1 MRHKST
7 SADLA
12 TRQYGV
18 VTRQQLLAAGW
29 SASRIGRERH
39 AGRLHEVH
47 AGVYA
52 VGHRALTDRAR
63 WLAAVLACRG
73 SVLSHRSAGALWDL
87 PIGDS
92 GLTHVTAPTKHRR
105 RRVDS
110 HQVALAVRDRTTRHG
125 IPVTTV
131 SRTLADLSHSLDDE
145 SLHRVVREA
154 QFEGLF
160 DEARVKETLTRRPS
174 ARLRAYLGVTT
185 LTQTELEDRFLR
197 LCRRHG
203 IPTPATQYGSK
214 PRVDFIWHD
223 QRLVVEVDGWEAH
236 RTRVAFQQDRATTNA
251 LQLQGLVVLRYTHD
265 DVTLRA
271 RLVAAQVLSAGNFS
285 STHSGPSSS
294 RRYGRPPTR
303 T

>member
-7 SADLA
+7 AGDLA
-12 TRQYGV
+12 RRQYGI

-29 SASRIGRERH
+29 SASGIARDRQ

-63 WLAAVLACRG
+63 WLAAVLACKG
-73 SVLSHRSAGALWDL
+73 SVLSHRSAGALWEL
-87 PIGDS
+87 PIGDN
-92 GLTHVTAPTKHRR
+92 GLTHVIAPTKHRR

-110 HQVALAVRDRTTRHG
+110 HQGAVADRDRTTRHG
-125 IPVTTV
+125 IPVTTIA
-131 SRTLADLSHSLDDE
+131 RTLVDLSHSLDDE

-154 QFEGLF
+154 QFRGVF

-174 ARLRAYLGVTT
+174 ARLRTYLGVTT

-197 LCRRHG
+197 LCRRHR
-203 IPTPATQYGSK
+203 IPTPATQYGTK

-236 RTRVAFQQDRATTNA
+236 RTRVAFQQDRTTTNA

-265 DVTLRA
+265 DVILRP

>member
-1 MRHKST
+1 MR
-7 SADLA
+7 AQLIIARLA
-12 TRQYGV
+12 ARQHGV
-18 VTRQQLLAAGW
+18 VARAQLLDLGLD
-29 SASRIGRERH
+29 RGHIGRAVG
-39 AGRLHEVH
+39 AGHLHRLHR
-47 AGVYA
+47 GVYA
-52 VGHRALTDRAR
+52 VGHRAVTDRGR
-63 WLAAVLACRG
+63 WMAGALACDG
-73 SVLSHRSAGALWDL
+73 DVGHQSAGALWEL
-87 PIGDS
+87 PISDN
-92 GLTHVTAPTKHRR
+92 GLTRIVAATVRR
-105 RRVDS
+105 RARIDV
-110 HQVALAVRDRTTRHG
+110 HRAHLHPRDRTTRHG

-131 SRTLADLSHSLDDE
+131 ARTLADLSHSLDDA

-154 QFEGLF
+154 QFRGLF

-185 LTQTELEDRFLR
+185 LTQTELEDR
-197 LCRRHG
+197 RHG
-203 IPTPATQYGSK
+203 IPTPATQYGTK

-265 DVTLRA
+265 DVALRP
-271 RLVAAQVLSAGNFS
+271 RLVAAQVLSAGNLS
-285 STHSGPSSS
+285 RTHSGPRPS

>member
-1 MRHKST
+1 MAATLATGGALSHHSGGALHELPVSDNGLTRVTVTGRARKPRIDAHR
-7 SADLA
+7 ADL
-12 TRQYGV
+12 
-18 VTRQQLLAAGW
+18 
-29 SASRIGRERH
+29 H
-39 AGRLHEVH
+39 
-47 AGVYA
+47 
-52 VGHRALTDRAR
+52 
-63 WLAAVLACRG
+63 
-73 SVLSHRSAGALWDL
+73 
-87 PIGDS
+87 P
-92 GLTHVTAPTKHRR
+92 
-105 RRVDS
+105 
-110 HQVALAVRDRTTRHG
+110 RDRTTRHG

-131 SRTLADLSHSLDDE
+131 ARTLVDLSHSLDDE

-154 QFEGLF
+154 QFRGVF

-174 ARLRAYLGVTT
+174 ARLRTYLGVTT

-197 LCRRHG
+197 LCRRHR
-203 IPTPATQYGSK
+203 IPTPATQYGTK

-236 RTRVAFQQDRATTNA
+236 RTRVAFQQDRTTTNA

-265 DVTLRA
+265 AVILRP